1 VDTPQ
6 VRVIIS
12 QLVEERDGEVDG
24 STNTA
29 HTLVAH
35 DSLSSL
41 AGSRVIDGDA
51 LTAVRVVI
59 ATSTHEGIGK
69 GNLVLGV
76 GIDVPLGSK
85 SALKVFTWLEALT
98 SHMHRGH
105 RRSK

>member
-6 VRVIIS
+6 AQVIVG

-24 STNTA
+24 SISTA

-35 DSLSSL
+35 DSPSSL
-41 AGSRVIDGDA
+41 AGSRVVDGDA
-51 LTAVRVVI
+51 LAAVRVVI
-59 ATSTHEGIGK
+59 AMSTHEGIGK

-76 GIDVPLGSK
+76 GVDVPLRSR
-85 SALKVFTWLEALT
+85 SAFKVFTWLEALT

-105 RRSK
+105 PRSK